1 MKHTSTKS
9 SIVYTLAVPVLSAL
23 FVLIYRPFNLYPF
36 LDMSDGLFLS
46 NIAVVGAITIVVLGL
61 MRVLLH
67 LGLKKRIN
75 THRVFWSWCVL
86 EILVSALAASTY
98 IYLIFNDIND
108 ILYSLGAFIAVVAV
122 PYLIVYL
129 FIELYQQKIDSSE
142 VKPTKVPATK
152 DGLIIE
158 FKGETSGSNIDLMAE
173 DIVYIH
179 SVENYVHIYHY
190 NGTEIAHTQIRAT
203 MNGVESMVSVCKQI
217 RRAHR
222 SYIINVMLLDKVIKD
237 KKGNYFAVMKDNT
250 ELPVSKKYLDYFIE
264 EVPPWKLPD
273 IDLNKI
279 LTHRN
284 E

>member
-9 SIVYTLAVPVLSAL
+9 SIIYTLAVPVLSAL

-36 LDMSDGLFLS
+36 LDMSDGLFFS
-46 NIAVVGAITIVVLGL
+46 NVAVVGVITIVVLGL

-75 THRVFWSWCVL
+75 TTRRFIGWCML
-86 EILVSALAASTY
+86 EILISALAASTY

-108 ILYSLGAFIAVVAV
+108 ILYSLGAFIAVVAI

-129 FIELYQQKIDSSE
+129 FIELYLQKINSTD

-222 SYIINVMLLDKVIKD
+222 SYIINVMLLNKVIKD

-250 ELPVSKKYLDYFIE
+250 ELPVSKKYLDHFIE

-279 LTHRN
+279 LTHHN

>member
-9 SIVYTLAVPVLSAL
+9 SIIYTLAVPVLSAL

-36 LDMSDGLFLS
+36 LDMSDGLFFS
-46 NIAVVGAITIVVLGL
+46 NVAVMGVITIVVLGL
-61 MRVLLH
+61 MRLLLH

-75 THRVFWSWCVL
+75 TTRRFIGWCML
-86 EILVSALAASTY
+86 EILVSALAVSTY

-108 ILYSLGAFIAVVAV
+108 ILYSLGAFIAVVAI

-129 FIELYQQKIDSSE
+129 FIELYLQKINSTD

-250 ELPVSKKYLDYFIE
+250 ELPVSKKYLDHFIE

-279 LTHRN
+279 LTHHN

>member
-1 MKHTSTKS
+1 MKHTSPKS
-9 SIVYTLAVPVLSAL
+9 SIIYPIAIPVLSAL
-23 FVLIYRPFNLYPF
+23 FVLIYKPFEVFRF

-46 NIAVVGAITIVVLGL
+46 NVLVIAGIVTVVTGGL
-61 MRVLLH
+61 RLALH
-67 LGLKKRIN
+67 LGFRKKIDN
-75 THRVFWSWCVL
+75 TLRYLYWCIF
-86 EILVSALAASTY
+86 EIIISGIAVAAY
-98 IYLIFNDIND
+98 IYLIYNDIND
-108 ILYSLGAFIAVVAV
+108 TLYSISAYLAIVFI
-122 PYLIVYL
+122 PYLLTYMA
-129 FIELYQQKIDSSE
+129 IELYQGNSGKSE
-142 VKPTKVPATK
+142 SRPGNLPSLRQ
-152 DGLIIE
+152 GLMIE
-158 FKGETSGSNIDLMAE
+158 FNGDTANSNISLPAE
-173 DIVYIH
+173 DILYIH

>member
-1 MKHTSTKS
+1 
-9 SIVYTLAVPVLSAL
+9 
-23 FVLIYRPFNLYPF
+23 
-36 LDMSDGLFLS
+36 
-46 NIAVVGAITIVVLGL
+46 
-61 MRVLLH
+61 
-67 LGLKKRIN
+67 
-75 THRVFWSWCVL
+75 VL
-86 EILVSALAASTY
+86 EILVSALATSTY

-129 FIELYQQKIDSSE
+129 FIELYQQRINSSE
-142 VKPTKVPATK
+142 VKATKIPAKK

>member
-1 MKHTSTKS
+1 M
-9 SIVYTLAVPVLSAL
+9 
-23 FVLIYRPFNLYPF
+23 
-36 LDMSDGLFLS
+36 
-46 NIAVVGAITIVVLGL
+46 
-61 MRVLLH
+61 
-67 LGLKKRIN
+67 KKRIN
-75 THRVFWSWCVL
+75 TTRRFIGWCVL
-86 EILVSALAASTY
+86 EILISALAASTY

-129 FIELYQQKIDSSE
+129 SIELYQQKIDSSE

-158 FKGETSGSNIDLMAE
+158 FKGDTSGSNIDLMAE

>member
-9 SIVYTLAVPVLSAL
+9 SIIYTLAVPVLSAL

-36 LDMSDGLFLS
+36 LDMSDGLFFS
-46 NIAVVGAITIVVLGL
+46 NVAVMGVITIVVLGL
-61 MRVLLH
+61 MRLLLH

-75 THRVFWSWCVL
+75 TTRRFIGWCML
-86 EILVSALAASTY
+86 EILVSALAVSTY

-108 ILYSLGAFIAVVAV
+108 ILYSLGAFIAVVAI

-129 FIELYQQKIDSSE
+129 FIELYLQKINSTD

-222 SYIINVMLLDKVIKD
+222 SYIINVMFLDKVIKD

-250 ELPVSKKYLDYFIE
+250 ELPVSKKYLDHFIE

-279 LTHRN
+279 LTHHN

>member
-46 NIAVVGAITIVVLGL
+46 NVAVVGVITIVVLGL

-75 THRVFWSWCVL
+75 STRRFIGWCVL

-129 FIELYQQKIDSSE
+129 FIELYQQRINSSE
-142 VKPTKVPATK
+142 VKATKIPAKK

-264 EVPPWKLPD
+264 EVPPWKLLD